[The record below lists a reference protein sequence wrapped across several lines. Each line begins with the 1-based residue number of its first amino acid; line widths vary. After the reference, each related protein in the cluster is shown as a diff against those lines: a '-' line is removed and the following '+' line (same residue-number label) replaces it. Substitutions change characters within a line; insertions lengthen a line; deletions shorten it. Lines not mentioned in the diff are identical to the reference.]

1 MKCQNNP
8 VPAVLLALLA
18 LVRPCDPK
26 AAWRSAVRSGEVT
39 GGEAPLLASVI
50 AALDRLVT
58 YYEQNHHLLHLD
70 GIFGAKA
77 IEGQLN
83 LVVAKH
89 NKGLLSDAVDYLM
102 KNELAQMATRAGRVV
117 RMALPHLQKNQP
129 VSMHRL
135 RRLFQLSWDIGHS
148 HRRVD
153 LTLLWDS
160 STRAHAAR
168 HSLTESETDRCL
180 AEVLEPTNGVVCGM
194 TQWCQEAM
202 TQPGQAR
209 YALTHQILYSIVAEM
224 SGCGSRLEQWLVRH
238 KRTGSLEQLQAEM
251 CANLYVQACSLPPS
265 LQTDPNPAAVWDL
278 FLEMEFVCG
287 MLGYSQF
294 LQESWLRGILAWQDP
309 SGCFKATPTSAPV
322 PTPAYTTAFPFVNTN
337 TSGPHRRLLSET
349 VLPDGCLAHLTGV
362 AASSLAVHLH
372 SLLYTGQS
380 EVPSVSA
387 PRTLP
392 LEPALHLQPPQESF
406 PIGSGIIINKP
417 LFRGEIHSGLNRVA
431 SQEKSLEDKADL
443 LLQRLEEEQKDGKE
457 KEKQERNRKRKQDKP
472 MQGLRHSRRLA
483 LPEMAVPLTL
493 PASGSVPVPVPSSP
507 LTAAPSPA
515 PMWFLAASVVLVA
528 VGLAR
533 YVHSRRRRCNLVGLK
548 GKFRL

>member
-1 MKCQNNP
+1 MRCQNNP
-8 VPAVLLALLA
+8 VPAVLVALLA
-18 LVRPCDPK
+18 LARPCDPK
-26 AAWRSAVRSGEVT
+26 AAGRSAVRSMEVRE
-39 GGEAPLLASVI
+39 GEAPLLPSVI

-58 YYEQNHHLLHLD
+58 YYEKSHHLLHLD

-117 RMALPHLQKNQP
+117 RLALPHLQESQP

-153 LTLLWDS
+153 LTLLWDRT
-160 STRAHAAR
+160 TRARAAQ
-168 HSLTESETDRCL
+168 HSLTDSETDRCL

-194 TQWCQEAM
+194 SQWCQEAM
-202 TQPGQAR
+202 TQPGHAS
-209 YALTHQILYSIVAEM
+209 YGLTHQILYSIVAEM
-224 SGCGSRLEQWLVRH
+224 SGCGSRLEQWLVKH
-238 KRTGSLEQLQAEM
+238 KRTASLEQLQAEM

-265 LQTDPNPAAVWDL
+265 LQRHPNPAAVWDL

-294 LQESWLRGILAWQDP
+294 LQEGWLMGILHWQDP
-309 SGCFKATPTSAPV
+309 SGCFKATPTSMPPTAVPHHSPAPSSAPPGPLHHQQHHW
-322 PTPAYTTAFPFVNTN
+322 PTQGY
-337 TSGPHRRLLSET
+337 
-349 VLPDGCLAHLTGV
+349 GCLAHLTGV

-372 SLLYTGQS
+372 SLLYAGQS
-380 EVPSVSA
+380 EMPSVSA

-392 LEPALHLQPPQESF
+392 PVPAFNLQPPPNA
-406 PIGSGIIINKP
+406 PIGSGIIVNRP
-417 LFRGEIHSGLNRVA
+417 LFRGDIHSGLNRVA
-431 SQEKSLEDKADL
+431 SQERSLEDKADL
-443 LLQRLEEEQKDGKE
+443 LLQRLEEEKKEGKE
-457 KEKQERNRKRKQDKP
+457 REKKERNRKRKQDPKLP
-472 MQGLRHSRRLA
+472 PGHSRHLA
-483 LPEMAVPLTL
+483 LPELAVPLSL
-493 PASGSVPVPVPSSP
+493 PVSVSVPGSVPASP

-515 PMWFLAASVVLVA
+515 PLWCVAASVVLVA
-528 VGLAR
+528 IMLAR